1 MYGMAFVLTSILG
14 NDEAIKILSYKW
26 IWSEEFLNKIPLFLL
41 DDLLRHY
48 NRSTMEE
55 HKLLEI
61 LAIIKKDFQ
70 KSSENERFRD

>member
-1 MYGMAFVLTSILG
+1 MAFVLTSILG

-26 IWSEEFLNKIPLFLL
+26 IWSEEFLNKIPLYLL

>member
-26 IWSEEFLNKIPLFLL
+26 IWSEEFLNKIPLYLL